1 MNSEIKL
8 LLVAY
13 QCAPGQGSVS
23 QIGWHW
29 FSRLAQ
35 RQPITLVTHVRNREH
50 LPETGAEVLF
60 IDTEWFAGPLYRLAR
75 RLFPR
80 SEHMVFLVSQ
90 LDFFVFDWAARRML
104 KKKMREGRKW
114 DLVHMVTPV
123 SPSAATSLGS
133 LGIPLIVGPWNGG
146 MQSPAAF
153 PHLLK
158 QENSFLYPLRNLAR
172 IPSWLFGTRRRARVI
187 LSATEATDLALSA
200 ADRKKSLR
208 VLENGVD
215 LTVFNPA
222 PMPAAP
228 SAQNP
233 IRILFVGRLIPVKGV
248 DMLLRA
254 VHRLT
259 ERIPVELVIAGDGP
273 IAADLRDLAN
283 ELGLERCVRFTG
295 NLTASQVSTELAQ
308 CHLFCLPSVRES
320 GGAVILEA
328 MAAARPCIVVRYG
341 GPAELVDDQVGAAIE
356 PMGQEHVIAELER
369 LIADAY
375 EHIDNWR
382 LKGLAGRRRAEMLY
396 SWDAKIDFAIQLYRT
411 TLGVQTAPKG
421 VSSRNQQLDT
431 IAL

>member
-1 MNSEIKL
+1 MNNDTKL

-13 QCAPGQGSVS
+13 QCAPGEGSVS

-29 FSRLAQ
+29 FSRLAKKL
-35 RQPITLVTHVRNREH
+35 PLTLVTHSRNRVH
-50 LPETGAEVLF
+50 LPETGTEVIF

-75 RLFPR
+75 RIFPR

-90 LDFFVFDWAARRML
+90 LDFFVFDRAARRML

-133 LGIPLIVGPWNGG
+133 LGLPLIVGPWNGG

-187 LSATEATDLALSA
+187 LTATEATDNALSVS
-200 ADRKKSLR
+200 DRKKSLR

-215 LTVFNPA
+215 LSVFNPA

-228 SAQNP
+228 SAKDP

-254 VHRLT
+254 VERLR
-259 ERIPVELVIAGDGP
+259 ERFPVELVIAGDGP
-273 IAADLRDLAN
+273 IAADLRALTHELDL
-283 ELGLERCVRFTG
+283 EQCVRFTG
-295 NLTASQVSTELAQ
+295 NLTPSQVAGELAQ

-341 GPAELVDDQVGAAIE
+341 GPAELVDDQVGTAIE
-356 PMGQEHVIAELER
+356 PKGQEHVIAELER
-369 LIADAY
+369 LMADAQA
-375 EHIDNWR
+375 HIANWQ
-382 LKGLAGRRRAEMLY
+382 LKGLAGRRRAETLY
-396 SWDAKIDFAIQLYRT
+396 CWDAKIDFAIQLYRT
-411 TLGVQTAPKG
+411 TLGAESAPKG

-431 IAL
+431 ITL